1 MSIEARVLGPL
12 QVTCA
17 GTDVTPTAP
26 KVRGALALLLLH
38 SGQSVPVR
46 DLIVE
51 LWGDR
56 PPRSVLTTLQTY
68 ILSLRKLLGRGL
80 AMPVSGVAETI
91 LLTRPGG
98 YQLRDTFDYFDLL
111 QYKRIDALGQRAL
124 ADGEHLAAAELLQQ
138 AQGIWRGPVLTDV
151 RPGSVLEP
159 EIKRLEE
166 ARLATITKGIEVRLR
181 LGHHLEL
188 LADLSGLVSQYSLH
202 ENLHAQYMVALH
214 RSGRRQE
221 ALSVYQRMRFTFK
234 NELGLEP
241 SRRLQVLQQAIL
253 SDSPALDFVPR
264 GDSTAKLLG
273 QDQDRY
279 HFAG

>member
-1 MSIEARVLGPL
+1 M
-12 QVTCA
+12 QVICA
-17 GTDVTPTAP
+17 GSEVTPTAP

-46 DLIVE
+46 DLIAE
-51 LWGDR
+51 LWGDG

-80 AMPVSGVAETI
+80 GIPVSQVAETI
-91 LLTRPGG
+91 LVTRPGG

-111 QYKRIDALGQRAL
+111 QYKRLDALGQRAL
-124 ADGEHLAAAELLQQ
+124 ADGEQPAAAEILLQ
-138 AQGIWRGPVLTDV
+138 AQGIWRGPALADV
-151 RPGSVLEP
+151 RAGSVLEP
-159 EIKRLEE
+159 EIRRLEE
-166 ARLATITKGIEVRLR
+166 ARLATVTKSVEVRLR

-188 LADLSGLVSQYSLH
+188 LSELSGLVSQYGLH
-202 ENLHAQYMVALH
+202 ENLNAQYMVALH

-221 ALSVYQRMRFTFK
+221 ALSVYQRLRFTFK

-241 SRRLQVLQQAIL
+241 SRRLQLLQQAIL
-253 SDSPALDFVPR
+253 SDNPALDFVPR
-264 GDSTAKLLG
+264 GDGMAQFLY

-279 HFAG
+279 RFAG